1 MKDWSWMQWTALVIL
16 LLLIISEIVLVFLNP
31 VAAIAGGIG
40 VALGVVV
47 CHLFTKQKSFRTKV
61 L

>member
-16 LLLIISEIVLVFLNP
+16 LLLIITEIVLVFVNP
-31 VAAIAGGIG
+31 VAAISGGIG
-40 VALGVVV
+40 VALGVAVH
-47 CHLFTKQKSFRTKV
+47 HLSTKKKSFRTKV

>member
-1 MKDWSWMQWTALVIL
+1 MGDWSWMQWTALAIL
-16 LLLIISEIVLVFLNP
+16 IALIIGEIVLVFVNP

-40 VALGVVV
+40 VALGVFIR
-47 CHLFTKQKSFRTKV
+47 HLFSKQKANRTKV